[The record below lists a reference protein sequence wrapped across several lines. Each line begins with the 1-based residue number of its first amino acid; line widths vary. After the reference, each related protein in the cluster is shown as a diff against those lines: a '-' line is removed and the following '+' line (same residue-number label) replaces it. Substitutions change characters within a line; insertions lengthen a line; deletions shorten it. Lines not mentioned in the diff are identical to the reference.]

1 MMEEGVTNEIDVL
14 DFTVGPW
21 HTQQGLRE
29 TFEPSIWKFNSMDLK
44 FCIVIRY

>member
-14 DFTVGPW
+14 DFTAGPW
-21 HTQQGLRE
+21 HTQQGLHE